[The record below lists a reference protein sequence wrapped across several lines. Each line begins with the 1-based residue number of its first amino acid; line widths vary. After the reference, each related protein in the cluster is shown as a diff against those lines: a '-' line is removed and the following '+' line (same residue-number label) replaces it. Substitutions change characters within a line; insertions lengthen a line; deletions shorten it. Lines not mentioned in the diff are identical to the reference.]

1 MAGPWERRT
10 GVRELS
16 DVRLKLAVMVLLPLI
31 PAAVAIHFLALQAE
45 QTLLAQPPGSQPDTG
60 NALLGQ
66 ELLAL
71 LLLGALAALSVWIGP
86 RFLVDRGK
94 LLSAA
99 EPVAGTRSRSEQDRD
114 RDGEMGKLF
123 SAVTQDLRSPLTSI
137 KAASTMMLDQERDLQ
152 TNDRRDLLETIRD
165 SADVLDRLVT
175 NSVQLARSRH
185 GGLRP
190 ERIHAALDEVASR
203 TLERMRH
210 RLRDHRVVLVI
221 PDDLPEIAVDV
232 MQLEHALTNVLE
244 NAARFSPAGSEIALI
259 LSRTNGSVLIRVE
272 DRGTGIPQEERHH
285 VVEPFVKL
293 NGGGGAGLGLSISR
307 VIAEAH
313 GGSLRIEDPPGGGTA
328 VVIELPTSP
337 AVSVPELTREAR
349 G

>member
-16 DVRLKLAVMVLLPLI
+16 DVRLRLAVVVFLPLI
-31 PAAVAIHFLALQAE
+31 PAALALHYFSLEAGQA
-45 QTLLAQPPGSQPDTG
+45 LLAQPSGSQTG
-60 NALLGQ
+60 SENALLGQ

-71 LLLGALAALSVWIGP
+71 ILLGALGALSVWVAP
-86 RFLVDRGK
+86 RLFVDRGK

-99 EPVAGTRSRSEQDRD
+99 EPVAVTRSRSVPDRD
-114 RDGEMGKLF
+114 RGGDMGKLF

-137 KAASTMMLDQERDLQ
+137 KAASTLMLDQERDLQ

-175 NSVQLARSRH
+175 NSVQLARSRE

-190 ERIHAALDEVASR
+190 ERIPAALDEVASG
-203 TLERMRH
+203 TLQRMRH
-210 RLRDHRVVLVI
+210 FLRDHRVVLVI
-221 PDDLPEIAVDV
+221 PDDLPEIPVDV

-244 NAARFSPAGSEIALI
+244 NAAKFSPAGSEIALI
-259 LSRTNGSVLIRVE
+259 LSRTNGSVFIRVE
-272 DRGTGIPQEERHH
+272 DRGTGIPLEDRDR

-307 VIAEAH
+307 AIAEAH
-313 GGSLRIEDPPGGGTA
+313 GGRLDIEEQPGGGTA
-328 VVIELPTSP
+328 VVLELPTSP
-337 AVSVPELTREAR
+337 AVGVPELTTEAR